1 MSRLE
6 YDQMIAA
13 GAFGP
18 EDRFELLEGFLVTT
32 GPPELQA
39 DSPMVDA
46 MASVEIPRDV
56 PDLLHPMSRHQYDR
70 LVEIG
75 EFGPEDR
82 FELLEGYLITM
93 SPHDPRHS
101 NVIIVLT
108 ELLARALPPGL
119 QLLVQ
124 LPIAAT
130 DGSQPEPDLAV
141 VTRGDYR
148 REHPKTALLV
158 IEVANTSHRIDLGP
172 KAQIYAAA
180 GVVEYWVIDVVANVV
195 HRHLGPAAG
204 GYGESTEHTTGRLRS
219 TAVPEFEVD
228 LDDLLAP

>member
-1 MSRLE
+1 
-6 YDQMIAA
+6 
-13 GAFGP
+13 
-18 EDRFELLEGFLVTT
+18 
-32 GPPELQA
+32 
-39 DSPMVDA
+39 

-56 PDLLHPMSRHQYDR
+56 PELLHPMSRHQYDR
-70 LVEIG
+70 LVKIG

-101 NVIIVLT
+101 NMIRVLT
-108 ELLARALPPGL
+108 KLIVPLLPPGL
-119 QLLVQ
+119 ELQVQ

-130 DGSQPEPDLAV
+130 ENSQPEPDLAV
-141 VTRGDYR
+141 TAVGDYR
-148 REHPKTALLV
+148 DEHPRTALLV
-158 IEVANTSHRIDLGP
+158 IEVANTSRPIDLGP

-180 GVVEYWVIDVVANVV
+180 GVVEYWVIDVVAHVV
-195 HRHLGPAAG
+195 HRHLDPATP